1 MPQPNAESQPRPEP
15 APETLSRRARPIDYQ
30 PTEDDVHLL
39 DFVRTLY
46 KRLWTAAT
54 AFLVI
59 VLSVAVYSFTATPI
73 YEATGKL
80 LIETAGPNVLTF
92 QEVIDEG
99 QITADYYQTQYDLLQ
114 SRSLARTTLDRL
126 NLWDHHEFGGE
137 QEGEGLRIR
146 DVLSGGF
153 SSVAQAFRPAGVDE
167 PIGADETLVRSEVID
182 AFLDRLRI
190 DPVRNSRVVNIT
202 FHSSHPRVAADSVN
216 ALSHAYIEQNLEFK
230 FMSSQ
235 EASDWLTGR
244 LEEQRTQV
252 EATEAALQRY
262 REEHAAVSLEDRQ
275 NIVVQRLADLNAA
288 VTLARTEKIG
298 KEARYR
304 QLTVIQDSQT
314 GLDTFPDILANTFIQ
329 QQKAHL
335 AELEREA
342 AQLAE
347 NLGERHPEM
356 LQVRSGIRTANAR
369 LQGEIAKVVESVRN
383 EFMTAQARERSMMA
397 ELEAQKAEALAM
409 NRTGIEYGVLT
420 HRFLRTRPRPR
431 PSVRR

>member
-153 SSVAQAFRPAGVDE
+153 SSVAQAFRP
-167 PIGADETLVRSEVID
+167 D
-182 AFLDRLRI
+182 AV
-190 DPVRNSRVVNIT
+190 PESYVRNGERGGNFRWLGFRPDTRQLYALSSLAVLPSYYREGGYPRGLLEPMSMSKPVITTTSEDCRRVVEEGRNGYLVPIKN
-202 FHSSHPRVAADSVN
+202 HVALAEAIGRVMGNATLREAFGRYSRAKSVREFDERPI
-216 ALSHAYIEQNLEFK
+216 IERTLI
-230 FMSSQ
+230 
-235 EASDWLTGR
+235 R
-244 LEEQRTQV
+244 LGV
-252 EATEAALQRY
+252 ATE
-262 REEHAAVSLEDRQ
+262 
-275 NIVVQRLADLNAA
+275 
-288 VTLARTEKIG
+288 G
-298 KEARYR
+298 
-304 QLTVIQDSQT
+304 
-314 GLDTFPDILANTFIQ
+314 
-329 QQKAHL
+329 
-335 AELEREA
+335 
-342 AQLAE
+342 
-347 NLGERHPEM
+347 
-356 LQVRSGIRTANAR
+356 
-369 LQGEIAKVVESVRN
+369 
-383 EFMTAQARERSMMA
+383 
-397 ELEAQKAEALAM
+397 
-409 NRTGIEYGVLT
+409 
-420 HRFLRTRPRPR
+420 
-431 PSVRR
+431 